1 MSHSAQLEYLKSIYE
16 RYHKSNKLKKSQILT
31 EFCAVCGVT
40 RKHAIRLL
48 KPTRQGRL
56 KRSGPRVKYD
66 PARLVPAL
74 RYLWRRM
81 GRINSKKLKAALPE
95 WLEYI
100 SFLDQEELFTDE
112 LKAMLKK
119 MSASTLERMLRKI
132 RWKDIK
138 GKAATRSNRK
148 FMNKIPIQAKDW
160 NVTTPGVVQ
169 ADTVAHCGDTLMGA
183 FAYSLTVTDIFTG
196 WTENRA
202 IWTKGTQHVIIQLQ
216 DIESKLPFKLSVFKS
231 DSGSE
236 FMSHQMRHYLETR
249 SEPIK
254 MVRSRP
260 YRKDDNCY
268 VEQKNFTHVRE
279 LFGYDRIP
287 SHHLVRLMNEIYCNY
302 WSPLQNYF
310 IPSTKLLRK
319 TRIGARIK
327 KEFEPHKTP
336 YQRVLDSTL
345 VSQEQKNILT
355 AKKGVLNP
363 FELSKGLEEKLREF
377 FKLLRQ
383 SSNKVV

>member
-1 MSHSAQLEYLKSIYE
+1 M
-16 RYHKSNKLKKSQILT
+16 
-31 EFCAVCGVT
+31 
-40 RKHAIRLL
+40 
-48 KPTRQGRL
+48 
-56 KRSGPRVKYD
+56 KRSGPKVKYD
-66 PARLVPAL
+66 PVALIPAI

-100 SFLDQEELFTDE
+100 DCLEQEELFTDE
-112 LKAMLKK
+112 LKNVLKM
-119 MSASTLERMLRKI
+119 MSASTLERMLKKI

-138 GKAATRSNRK
+138 GKATTRPNKK

-160 NVTTPGVVQ
+160 NVTAPGVVQ
-169 ADTVAHCGDTLMGA
+169 ADTVAHCGDTLLGA

-202 IWTKGTQHVIIQLQ
+202 IWTKGTQHVIVQLQ
-216 DIESKLPFKLSVFKS
+216 DIELKLPFKLTTFKS

-236 FMSHQMRHYLETR
+236 FMSHQMKYFLETR
-249 SEPIK
+249 SVPIK

-279 LFGYDRIP
+279 LFGYERIP
-287 SHHLVRLMNEIYCNY
+287 SHELVRLMNDIYCNY

-336 YQRVLDSTL
+336 YQRVLDSVDVTE
-345 VSQEQKNILT
+345 EQKQKLT
-355 AKKGVLNP
+355 SKKNALNP

-383 SSNKVV
+383 SSNKVA